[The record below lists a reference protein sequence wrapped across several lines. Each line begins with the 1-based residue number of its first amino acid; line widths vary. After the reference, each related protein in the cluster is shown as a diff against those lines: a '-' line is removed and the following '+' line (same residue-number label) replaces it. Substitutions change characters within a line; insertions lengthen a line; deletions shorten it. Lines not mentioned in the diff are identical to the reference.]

1 MNRGTKEGEIEEKD
15 FCIKFNQRHI
25 ELEKTHL
32 FYEKDVYAVHCTQ
45 HKYSK
50 ISEKLVKPKSDSFL
64 IKDLVQQFSTDTE
77 YINENEL
84 VEGNYKYVVNSG
96 VSVKNQGS
104 KSYQISK
111 FTFDAFMKVFNN
123 KFLFIGVMVY
133 CKYENELEK
142 NYQIFQDFKI
152 SEQEFLN
159 AFPGVPSSVSDHKE
173 KLKFIKTQCIQKIK
187 NFVFENNNIWNIVYS
202 GRGVFED
209 PFFAS
214 YFYQDN
220 KIIPISKLESSKI
233 SVTNGSGRSRGDYT
247 VVFKP

>member
-1 MNRGTKEGEIEEKD
+1 MNRGTKEGEIEERD

-25 ELEKTHL
+25 ELEKTPL

-45 HKYSK
+45 HKYSN
-50 ISEKLVKPKSDSFL
+50 ISEKFVKPKSDCFL
-64 IKDLVQQFSTDTE
+64 IKDLVKQFSTDTY
-77 YINENEL
+77 YINEKEL
-84 VEGNYKYVVNSG
+84 VEGNYDYVANSG
-96 VSVKNQGS
+96 ISIKNQGS

-111 FTFDAFMKVFNN
+111 FPYETFMKVFKN
-123 KFLFIGVMVY
+123 KFLFLGILIY

-142 NYQIFQDFKI
+142 NKRIFLDFNI
-152 SEQEFLN
+152 SEREFLD
-159 AFPGVPSSVSDHKE
+159 AFPNIPSDISDIKE
-173 KLKFIKTQCIQKIK
+173 KLQLIKTECIQKIK

-202 GRGVFED
+202 GRGVFQD

-220 KIIPISKLESSKI
+220 KIITIDKLKSSKI
-233 SVTNGSGRSRGDYT
+233 NITNGSGRSRGDYT